1 MKRIIKLSLVAVFAC
16 VAGYNVYQSQKDS
29 SLSALNLA
37 NIEALAGGEWEDQE
51 KISCMSFITS
61 PTPDELQNGMQYP
74 VVVDCEPCGNLVI
87 AKTASGSTSCTYYK
101 P

>member
-1 MKRIIKLSLVAVFAC
+1 MERTIKLSLVAVFAC
-16 VAGYNVYQSQKDS
+16 VGGYNVHQSQKDS
-29 SLSALNLA
+29 SSSELGLA
-37 NIEALAGGEWEDQE
+37 N
-51 KISCMSFITS
+51 ITS